1 MPSLNTSSLIA
12 RRWKSGVLVAL
23 VALIMFFRF
32 HLVPDGSLLDK
43 GLTVVGVILMVAFF
57 VRAYYRGQYGKSPW

>member
-1 MPSLNTSSLIA
+1 
-12 RRWKSGVLVAL
+12 
-23 VALIMFFRF
+23 MFFRF